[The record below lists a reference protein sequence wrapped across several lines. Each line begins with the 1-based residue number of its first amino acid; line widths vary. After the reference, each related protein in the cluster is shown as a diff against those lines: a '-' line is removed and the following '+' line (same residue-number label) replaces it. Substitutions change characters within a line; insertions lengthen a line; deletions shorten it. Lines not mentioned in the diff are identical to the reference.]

1 MRHTHGSSRSRCGEP
16 LIAHKQSL
24 FHTSSHSSSLAR
36 TPSTIGEPQH
46 DRLCRPGTGKGYLQR
61 QYRCRFG
68 SSSAAAMALRA
79 ACSRIKISDNTLLPL
94 TGTHPQLI
102 FGHEPCAWQKHVG
115 DAVAMFQFPAL
126 ALRFTSHT
134 LFPPHPRGTLQIA
147 ILVWIPKTKRA
158 WICGISPGG
167 ARSYRPRK

>member
-1 MRHTHGSSRSRCGEP
+1 MR
-16 LIAHKQSL
+16 
-24 FHTSSHSSSLAR
+24 TSSHCSTQAAIPPLAR
-36 TPSTIGEPQH
+36 TPPTIGEPQH

-68 SSSAAAMALRA
+68 SSSAAAMAFRA
-79 ACSRIKISDNTLLPL
+79 ACSRIKITLLPL
-94 TGTHPQLI
+94 TGTHQQLI

-115 DAVAMFQFPAL
+115 DAVAMFQLSAL